1 MTDKGVDGCVEVL
14 GVPKEKR
21 MLVSS
26 KMRNQHR
33 HHSVAKRRKPVML
46 DPDHRNI
53 LHNLAL
59 HTGTLVE
66 RDEERVSTT
75 FPWTLWNFTVQSL
88 LAVTRL

>member
-1 MTDKGVDGCVEVL
+1 MVARGRGLPSSRWLTTNKNFCKPVTDKGVDGCVEIL

-46 DPDHRNI
+46 DDVVVVVVVVVD
-53 LHNLAL
+53 
-59 HTGTLVE
+59 G
-66 RDEERVSTT
+66 
-75 FPWTLWNFTVQSL
+75 
-88 LAVTRL
+88 